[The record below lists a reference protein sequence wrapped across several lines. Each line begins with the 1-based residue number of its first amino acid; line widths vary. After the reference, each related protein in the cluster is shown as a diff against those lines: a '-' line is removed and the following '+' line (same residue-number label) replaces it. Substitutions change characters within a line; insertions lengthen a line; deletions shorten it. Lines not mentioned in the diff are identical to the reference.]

1 MGKSDRDSDWFDDF
15 MIMKAVEDEK
25 DPRSHTSGNT
35 SNIGCLSIV
44 IGAIIFLTLVKL
56 IG

>member
-15 MIMKAVEDEK
+15 MIMKAVEDEE
-25 DPRSHTSGNT
+25 DSPSHTSGDT

-44 IGAIIFLTLVKL
+44 IGAIVFLTLVKL